1 MRTLDIT
8 TPDGMIWTATPADV
22 AKAAE
27 TLLMDGTMV
36 LSADEVELLVGHDRQ
51 IYELQVA
58 LIRELVE
65 RAIERGIVEMDRL
78 VHTK

>member
-8 TPDGMIWTATPADV
+8 TPDGTIWTATPADV
-22 AKAAE
+22 AKAVE

-36 LSADEVELLVGHDRQ
+36 LSADEVEFLVGHDRQ
-51 IYELQVA
+51 IYELQFA

-65 RAIERGIVEMDRL
+65 RAIERGIVETDRVL
-78 VHTK
+78 HSS

>member
-8 TPDGMIWTATPADV
+8 TSDGTIWTATPADV

-78 VHTK
+78 VHNK

>member
-8 TPDGMIWTATPADV
+8 TPDGTIWTATPADV

-65 RAIERGIVEMDRL
+65 RAIERGIVEMEHL
-78 VHTK
+78 VHIK